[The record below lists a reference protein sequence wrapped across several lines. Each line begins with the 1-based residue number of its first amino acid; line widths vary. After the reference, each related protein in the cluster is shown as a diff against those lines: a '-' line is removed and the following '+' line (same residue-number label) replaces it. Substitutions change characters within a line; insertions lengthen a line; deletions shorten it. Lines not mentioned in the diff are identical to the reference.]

1 MNRSLRYKFIRVVL
15 FMAVL
20 EFTKVTP
27 QVNAQRE
34 LREPEVPPLIR
45 LTGILVPPEE
55 KTPETYLNK
64 PFTLILRDKKWIMR
78 VTNVED
84 ITGSRIR
91 SEFNL
96 VDAIYPAEL
105 HLVGPEK
112 LIETLMKP
120 EIAGKLI
127 SIEGRLYIGERMLVV
142 VGVKEVEKEE

>member
-1 MNRSLRYKFIRVVL
+1 
-15 FMAVL
+15 MAVL